1 MNIPTS
7 DPVLSRGDKL
17 LYLGIFP
24 TGHGAVDWGS
34 GALWLLAP
42 AIALALDLSP
52 TQVGL
57 IFSLNT
63 LGAGLVYV
71 PAGILGDSMTRRG
84 FFLLSTFWWVAI
96 AYIVASLTSSFWT
109 IVPFLTIAAAGA
121 GAWHPVAMGT
131 MVQRMPSRRAFAL
144 AIHGLGGT
152 FSEVVAPLSVGFL
165 LIYLDWRDTLQLM
178 ALPAIIIGII
188 FFRFANKVAPPG
200 QRKPSRQEFLEV
212 LRLWSRRA
220 GLTILLVF
228 ALYNM
233 SVMALMSMIAL
244 YLEDARGLSSGT
256 VGVTFAFMIIASTVA
271 ALWFGRISD
280 AVGRKP
286 VILAGLILGSGSLL
300 CLSISTNTVALFS
313 SAIAAG
319 LFLLGIR
326 AVVTATALEV
336 VGRWETTVLGIAMAV
351 GEGLGGLGAVLAGL
365 AGEIHLSY
373 ALVLGAGIALLAV
386 GAVFLQPKTVLRH
399 KTLQDV

>member
-1 MNIPTS
+1 MNIPAN

-24 TGHGAVDWGS
+24 IGHGAVDWGS

-71 PAGILGDSMTRRG
+71 PAGILGDRMSRRG
-84 FFLLSTFWWVAI
+84 FFLLSTFWWVAV
-96 AYIVASLTSSFWT
+96 AYIAASLTSSFWT
-109 IVPFLTIAAAGA
+109 LVPFLTIAAAGA

-131 MVQRMPSRRAFAL
+131 MAQRMPSRRAFAL

-165 LIYLDWRDTLQLM
+165 LIYLDWREILQLM
-178 ALPAIIIGII
+178 ALPAIIIGMI
-188 FFRFANKVAPPG
+188 FFRLANKVAPPG
-200 QRKPSRQEFLEV
+200 QRKPSRQELLDV
-212 LRLWSRRA
+212 LRIWGRRA
-220 GLTILLVF
+220 GVTVLLVF

-256 VGVTFAFMIIASTVA
+256 VGITFAFMIIASTVA

-280 AVGRKP
+280 AVGRRP
-286 VILAGLILGSGSLL
+286 VILAGLILGSGSLFL
-300 CLSISTNTVALFS
+300 LSISTNTLALFS
-313 SAIAAG
+313 SAMAAG

-373 ALVLGAGIALLAV
+373 ALVLGSGIALLAV
-386 GAVFLQPKTVLRH
+386 GAVFLQPKTILQH
-399 KTLQDV
+399 KT